1 MRLFVIRPFGKKE
14 DIDFDAVHA
23 ELIQPAVDQLA
34 KSGFVFSG
42 GTTGEIS
49 KQGNIREDMF
59 RLIVASDLVI
69 ADVSVDNANVFYE
82 LGIRHALRPRHT
94 LLIRAKSNSGPKFP
108 FDLQTDRYF
117 LYDAANPSQNVAAL
131 AIALRD
137 TISTVDV
144 DSPVFALLPKLVPHG
159 RGQLVLVPREFE
171 DEVKLAL
178 VSYDR
183 GKLRLL
189 AHEVSTF
196 AWDQEG
202 LQLVGDAQFK
212 LRAFPGARETFEAL
226 RSASPDN
233 ILANLR
239 LGTIYQR
246 LTMSE
251 PAERKEELLT
261 RSDQAIRR
269 VLATP
274 CSANDKV
281 EAYCLLGS
289 NAKTRWIADFA
300 DAASQARLVAALR
313 SPHFKAM
320 LDCYLTASSLGLNA
334 HYPLVNALGLLKL
347 QIGLANQLPD
357 IWQADFDDDEKARV
371 NLAARETLATRLSS
385 SLCLALNMDEIMGS
399 LSRIEDPW
407 AVSSRADYLL
417 LTSTNRTERV
427 VGAYRESLSGADR
440 FTLEAVRRN
449 LATYRDLGQFE
460 PSVSAAIQV
469 VNEAIALSKMDHPA
483 PTRVILFTGHMV
495 DAADRPKENTR
506 FPRTVAAEQKAR
518 ELIESAV
525 RSEQIGHEGRI
536 LGIAGGACGGDILF
550 HEVCEQLGI
559 QSELYLAL
567 PEDKFQVTSVAR
579 GGAYWVDRYQRLIAT
594 HAPHV
599 LQTTEAPPRWLASK
613 TSYDIWQRNNLWMM
627 FSAVATGSRNL
638 SLVGLHNTELEPDG
652 PGGARHL
659 IDEARK
665 WGFKSIQLDARK
677 LLQDKR

>member
-1 MRLFVIRPFGKKE
+1 MRLFVIRPFGEKE
-14 DIDFDAVHA
+14 NINFDRVHA

-49 KQGNIREDMF
+49 KQGNIREAMF
-59 RLIVASDLVI
+59 RLIVASDLII

-117 LYDAANPSQNVAAL
+117 LYDAANPSQNIAAL

-137 TISTVDV
+137 TLSTVDV

-159 RGQLVLVPREFE
+159 RGQLVAVPREFE
-171 DEVKLAL
+171 EEVKLA
-178 VSYDR
+178 SHDR

-196 AWDQEG
+196 EWDQEG
-202 LQLVGDAQFK
+202 LQLVGDVQFK

-233 ILANLR
+233 IHANLR

-246 LTMSE
+246 LTLSE

-269 VLATP
+269 VLAAP
-274 CSANDKV
+274 CSAGDKV

-320 LDCYLTASSLGLNA
+320 LDCYLTASSVGLNA

-357 IWQADFDDDEKARV
+357 VWQADFDDDEKARV
-371 NLAARETLATRLSS
+371 NLAARETLATRLNS

-417 LTSTNRTERV
+417 LTSTNRTQRV
-427 VGAYRESLSGADR
+427 VGAYREALNGADR
-440 FTLEAVRRN
+440 FTLEAARRN
-449 LATYRDLGQFE
+449 LAIYRDLGQFE

-469 VNEAIALSKMDHPA
+469 VSEAIALSKMDHPA

-495 DAADRPKENTR
+495 DAADRPKEKMR
-506 FPRTVAAEQKAR
+506 FPRTEAAEQMAR

-525 RSEQIGHEGRI
+525 RAELIGHQGRI

-550 HEVCEQLGI
+550 HEVCAQLGI
-559 QSELYLAL
+559 QTELYLAL

-579 GGAYWVDRYQRLIAT
+579 GGASWVDRYKLLIAT

-599 LQTTEAPPRWLASK
+599 LQPTEALPRWLTGKSGN
-613 TSYDIWQRNNLWMM
+613 DIWQRNNLWMM
-627 FSAVATGSRNL
+627 FSAVATGSRSL
-638 SLVGLHNTELEPDG
+638 SLIGLHNAGLEPDG

-659 IDEARK
+659 IEESRK
-665 WGFKSIQLDARK
+665 WGFKSIELDARA
-677 LLQDKR
+677 LLKT